1 MRDKASTPHG
11 AGSTN
16 QDRGYCQRMPS
27 SMKAGNRD
35 LGMFNRS
42 SVKGEKYQGH
52 GTTPAYI

>member
-1 MRDKASTPHG
+1 
-11 AGSTN
+11 
-16 QDRGYCQRMPS
+16 MPS
-27 SMKAGNRD
+27 SVKAGNRD